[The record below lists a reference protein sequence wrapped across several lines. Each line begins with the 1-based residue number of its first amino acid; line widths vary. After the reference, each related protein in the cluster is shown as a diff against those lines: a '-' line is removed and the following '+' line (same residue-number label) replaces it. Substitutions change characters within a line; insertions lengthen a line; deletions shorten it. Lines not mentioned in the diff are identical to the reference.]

1 MPAAV
6 YQGDHRLAVERRPLP
21 DVGAD
26 DVLIEVSHCG
36 ICGTDLHMVIEGWGH
51 AGAIGG
57 HEYSGVIVA
66 AGEGAG
72 RWAVGDRVVGGP
84 DHGCGECGPC
94 RTGRPHLCIH
104 RHKAGVTPF
113 QGAFAA
119 YKQVAARQLFRIPD
133 ELDLRT
139 AALTEPLAV
148 AYHGVLRTHVEPPG
162 RALVTGAGPI
172 GLLTIA
178 VLRHLGVHDVTV
190 SEPGELRRERA
201 VEVGATR
208 AIPPDELVEPALPM
222 DLVDEPYDA
231 AFECSGRPDA
241 MQAALTQLA
250 RGGTL
255 VLSGTGMKRP
265 RFDPNRIILNELV
278 VTGSVE
284 YTPDDFDRC
293 IELLASGVLPTK
305 LLIEPADVP
314 LSDLQRAMERLA
326 AGELPGKVLVVP
338 DE

>member
-6 YQGDHRLAVERRPLP
+6 YQGDHRLAVERRPVP

-26 DVLIEVSHCG
+26 DVLVEVSHCG
-36 ICGTDLHMVIEGWGH
+36 VCGTDIAPGQR
-51 AGAIGG
+51 AP
-57 HEYSGVIVA
+57 S
-66 AGEGAG
+66 
-72 RWAVGDRVVGGP
+72 P
-84 DHGCGECGPC
+84 
-94 RTGRPHLCIH
+94 
-104 RHKAGVTPF
+104 
-113 QGAFAA
+113 
-119 YKQVAARQLFRIPD
+119 ARL
-133 ELDLRT
+133 
-139 AALTEPLAV
+139 
-148 AYHGVLRTHVEPPG
+148 PG
-162 RALVTGAGPI
+162 RALVTGGGPI

-178 VLRHLGVHDVTV
+178 VLRHLGVDDVTV

-201 VEVGATR
+201 LEVGATR
-208 AIPPDELVEPALPM
+208 AVTPDELVEPPLPM
-222 DLVDEPYDA
+222 DLVDEPYDV
-231 AFECSGRPDA
+231 AFECSGRAGA

-293 IELLASGVLPTK
+293 IELLASDVLPTK